1 MLNAQCVCQMMMLLE
16 TVLQQIR
23 QLPNNKILKRKAIP
37 ETAVI
42 LVLVV
47 MEQTLAPTKGHKNWR
62 EILLLKLRQI
72 CRFPLLPQMISK
84 LF

>member
-1 MLNAQCVCQMMMLLE
+1 MMIRLE
-16 TVLQQIR
+16 TGLQQIR

-47 MEQTLAPTKGHKNWR
+47 MEQTLAPEKEHKH
-62 EILLLKLRQI
+62 
-72 CRFPLLPQMISK
+72 
-84 LF
+84 